1 VRGCRRAARVGA
13 TSPGPDRI
21 SPPRESP
28 VILGPGF
35 FAIVAHEA
43 VRRQAKDR
51 KGEQDTVPFALL
63 ALLVVLVAV
72 VLVLLVY
79 LLVRRW
85 L

>member
-1 VRGCRRAARVGA
+1 MRRPVGAARVGA

-21 SPPRESP
+21 SPPREFP

-43 VRRQAKDR
+43 VRRQANDW

-72 VLVLLVY
+72 ALVLLVFWAIK
-79 LLVRRW
+79 RR